1 MHYQQTR
8 LRCGGKSPCL
18 LVIRKLG
25 KIMEKNMVCSNSM
38 FRVLKSLHRISK
50 PGSDAV
56 ASHPVCLFCAEL
68 RRVMK

>member
-25 KIMEKNMVCSNSM
+25 KIMGKRNMVCSNSM

-50 PGSDAV
+50 PGSNAV
-56 ASHPVCLFCAEL
+56 ASHLVCLFCADSGGL
-68 RRVMK
+68 